1 MRSMRSMT
9 MHPTDHRLHRRT
21 PRGAALVLV
30 LVALAIG
37 LMMVA
42 TFLDGRRESVPVS
55 VRISDA
61 AQARRTAESGL
72 ELIVTSILASDDWI
86 EEVAAGTLD
95 APFRIADGLCT
106 ARVLDATTNRPP
118 TEGTLQIRIACT
130 ADIDGLA
137 MIAEETFDVSPMIDR
152 PLDLA
157 FGETALLAESQIRLE
172 DDAALLAWAGSDG
185 GPSAPLVVGTLGGDP
200 HDFEV
205 TDTAITSGCEV
216 VMVDARCYEMGED
229 PAGIRLLPDALPAIA
244 APTIP
249 IAREG
254 RTETPVVLDATPATD
269 IDAPSIRIRA
279 GTRILIE
286 GDRILHSRGDF
297 RIESGAA
304 IEVARGTLVIDG
316 DALVSIHDAEIAVAP
331 AGRLLIRGG
340 RELRIEDGGIGPTDA
355 TDRDALTSA
364 GMLPVEVDPNPVN
377 LTGGP
382 GSTIVIEG
390 DAMVTAV
397 VIAPDSDVRVE
408 DDVLLHGRIVA
419 EAIEIGGRAVVYA
432 APDDGRV
439 VGLTSPQGPH
449 RDEDGDLL
457 PALQVA
463 DRTSVAAVASIAEA
477 IETPV
482 VSLDESNLDT
492 TQGWRKIPRSVRRAW
507 RAAGL
512 SAAERRIKRRE
523 WRLANRGDK

>member
-1 MRSMRSMT
+1 M
-9 MHPTDHRLHRRT
+9 
-21 PRGAALVLV
+21 
-30 LVALAIG
+30 
-37 LMMVA
+37 
-42 TFLDGRRESVPVS
+42 
-55 VRISDA
+55 
-61 AQARRTAESGL
+61 
-72 ELIVTSILASDDWI
+72 
-86 EEVAAGTLD
+86 
-95 APFRIADGLCT
+95 
-106 ARVLDATTNRPP
+106 
-118 TEGTLQIRIACT
+118 
-130 ADIDGLA
+130 
-137 MIAEETFDVSPMIDR
+137 
-152 PLDLA
+152 
-157 FGETALLAESQIRLE
+157 LAESAIRVE

-216 VMVDARCYEMGED
+216 VMVDARCYEMGEET
-229 PAGIRLLPDALPAIA
+229 AGIRLIPDPLPPISAPAI
-244 APTIP
+244 PV
-249 IAREG
+249 AREG
-254 RTETPVVLDATPATD
+254 RTETAVVLDAAPVTD
-269 IDAPSIRIRA
+269 IDDPSIRIRA

-297 RIESGAA
+297 RIESGAE

-316 DALVSIHDAEIAVAP
+316 DALVSIHDAEITVAP

-340 RELRIEDGGIGPTDA
+340 RELRIDDGGIGPRDA
-355 TDRDALTSA
+355 TDREALTPA
-364 GMLPVEVDPNPVN
+364 GMLPVDVDPKPVN

-419 EAIEIGGRAVVYA
+419 DAIEIGGRAVVYA

-439 VGLTSPQGPH
+439 VGLTSPLGPH

-457 PALQVA
+457 PALQVE
-463 DRTSVAAVASIAEA
+463 DRTSAAAVDAIAEA
-477 IETPV
+477 IEVPV
-482 VSLDESNLDT
+482 VSVQESRRETNRR
-492 TQGWRKIPRSVRRAW
+492 WRLAREDLLREW

-512 SAAERRIKRRE
+512 SNAEIRIRRRE
-523 WRLANRGDK
+523 WRLANRGGS

>member
-1 MRSMRSMT
+1 MT

-55 VRISDA
+55 ARISDA
-61 AQARRTAESGL
+61 AQARRTADSGL
-72 ELIVTSILASDDWI
+72 ELVLSSILASDDWI
-86 EEVAAGTLD
+86 EDVASGSLD
-95 APFRIADGLCT
+95 APFTIADGLCT
-106 ARVLDATTNRPP
+106 ARVLDATTNLPP
-118 TEGTLQIRIACT
+118 TGETLQIRIACT

-137 MIAEETFDVSPMIDR
+137 MVAEETFDISPMIDR

-157 FGETALLAESQIRLE
+157 FGETALLAESAIRVE

-216 VMVDARCYEMGED
+216 VMVDARCYEMGEET
-229 PAGIRLLPDALPAIA
+229 AGIRLIPDPLPPISAPAI
-244 APTIP
+244 PVV
-249 IAREG
+249 REG
-254 RTETPVVLDATPATD
+254 RTETAVVLDAAPVTD

-297 RIESGAA
+297 RIESGAE

-340 RELRIEDGGIGPTDA
+340 RELRIDDGGIGPRDA
-355 TDRDALTSA
+355 TDREALTPA
-364 GMLPVEVDPNPVN
+364 GMLPVDVDPKPVN

-419 EAIEIGGRAVVYA
+419 DAIEIGGRAVVYA

-457 PALQVA
+457 PALQVE
-463 DRTSVAAVASIAEA
+463 DRTSAAAVDAIAEA
-477 IETPV
+477 IEVPV
-482 VSLDESNLDT
+482 VSVQESRRETNRR
-492 TQGWRKIPRSVRRAW
+492 WRRAREDLLREW

-512 SAAERRIKRRE
+512 SNAEIRIRRRE
-523 WRLANRGDK
+523 WRLANRGGS

>member
-1 MRSMRSMT
+1 MSDRIHHRT
-9 MHPTDHRLHRRT
+9 HPRVPRRDR
-21 PRGAALVLV
+21 RGAALVLV

-61 AQARRTAESGL
+61 AQARRTADSGL
-72 ELIVTSILASDDWI
+72 ELIFSSILASDDWI
-86 EEVAAGTLD
+86 DELASGSLD
-95 APFRIADGLCT
+95 APFEIADGRCT
-106 ARVLDATTNRPP
+106 ARVLDAMTNLPP
-118 TEGTLQIRIACT
+118 TEGTLRIRIACT

-137 MIAEETFDVSPMIDR
+137 MIAEETFDISPLIER
-152 PLDLA
+152 PLDVA

-172 DDAALLAWAGSDG
+172 DDAALLAWTGSAG

-200 HDFEV
+200 HDFSV
-205 TDTAITSGCEV
+205 TDAAITGGCEV

-249 IAREG
+249 LAREG
-254 RTETPVVLDATPATD
+254 RTEAAVVLDDTPETD

-297 RIESGAA
+297 RIESGAT

-316 DALVSIHDAEIAVAP
+316 DATVSIRDAEIAVAP
-331 AGRLLIRGG
+331 TGRLLIRGG
-340 RELRIEDGGIGPTDA
+340 RELRIDDGGIGPTEA
-355 TDRDALTSA
+355 TDRDALTA
-364 GMLPVEVDPNPVN
+364 DGMLPVDVDPKPVN

-382 GSTIVIEG
+382 GSTIVMEG

-397 VIAPDSDVRVE
+397 IIAPDADVRVE

-419 EAIEIGGRAVVYA
+419 DAIEIGGRAVVYA
-432 APDDGRV
+432 APDDGSV

-457 PALQVA
+457 AAVQTE
-463 DRTSVAAVASIAEA
+463 DRTSDDAIEAIAEEL
-477 IETPV
+477 ETPV
-482 VSLDESNLDT
+482 VSLDDSSGESRRNWRRIPREVRR
-492 TQGWRKIPRSVRRAW
+492 GWRQ
-507 RAAGL
+507 AGL
-512 SAAERRIKRRE
+512 SRTEIRVKRRE
-523 WRLANRGDK
+523 WRLANRGGS

>member
-1 MRSMRSMT
+1 MRPRIRLRT
-9 MHPTDHRLHRRT
+9 HHRLHRRE

-42 TFLDGRRESVPVS
+42 TFLDGRRESVPIS
-55 VRISDA
+55 TRISDA
-61 AQARRTAESGL
+61 AQARRTADSGL
-72 ELIVTSILASDDWI
+72 ELIFSSILASDEWI
-86 EEVAAGTLD
+86 DEIASGSLD
-95 APFRIADGLCT
+95 VPFEIADGRCT
-106 ARVLDATTNRPP
+106 ALVVDAMTNLPP
-118 TEGTLQIRIACT
+118 TDRTLRVRIACT

-137 MIAEETFDVSPMIDR
+137 MIAEETFDIAPIIER

-157 FGETALLAESQIRLE
+157 FGETALLAESQIRIE
-172 DDAALLAWAGSDG
+172 DDAALLAWAGSAG

-200 HDFEV
+200 HDFQV
-205 TDTAITSGCEV
+205 TDTAITGGCEV

-229 PAGIRLLPDALPAIA
+229 PAGIRLLPDALPPIA
-244 APTIP
+244 APVVPVASQGWTDE
-249 IAREG
+249 A
-254 RTETPVVLDATPATD
+254 VVLDATPVAD
-269 IDAPSIRIRA
+269 IDAASIRIRA

-297 RIESGAA
+297 RIESGAT

-316 DALVSIHDAEIAVAP
+316 DATVSIRDAEIAVAP
-331 AGRLLIRGG
+331 TGRLLIRGG
-340 RELRIEDGGIGPTDA
+340 RELRIDDGGIGPTEA
-355 TDRDALTSA
+355 TDRDALTA
-364 GMLPVEVDPNPVN
+364 DGMLPVDVDPKPVN

-390 DAMVTAV
+390 DAMVTAIL
-397 VIAPDSDVRVE
+397 IAPDSDVHVE

-419 EAIEIGGRAVVYA
+419 DTIEIGGRAVVYA

-457 PALQVA
+457 PALQVE
-463 DRTSVAAVASIAEA
+463 DRTSVDAVDSIAEA
-477 IETPV
+477 IGTPL
-482 VSLDESNLDT
+482 VSLQESRRETRPN
-492 TQGWRKIPRSVRRAW
+492 WREVRRDLIREW

-512 SAAERRIKRRE
+512 SNAEIRIRRRE
-523 WRLANRGDK
+523 WRLANRGGS